1 MLAVYITPI
10 IILVVFPT
18 AVGWCGLFIPVP
30 LPPIS
35 SVNPT
40 AGEIPRSPAFDARRA
55 KEVSIV
61 PRVFWRQR

>member
-40 AGEIPRSPAFDARRA
+40 AGEIPRSP
-55 KEVSIV
+55 
-61 PRVFWRQR
+61 RV